1 MKMNIDSFKE
11 DAKLDGLDV
20 WGITGGTN
28 GYPAP
33 GRGWFVTGFEN
44 FEKVEEFAEKWKC
57 EVSKARRKDGWAVVE
72 ILRDYIFQPL
82 QITPMQI
89 LRTKR
94 HFSGID
100 SEWYGDDYNIYNEI
114 KGNTF
119 DEFLN
124 WAYGYKNEKEA
135 RADNE
140 DDETRLVDMKNLYTE
155 LLKVDF
161 KKFDAVVY
169 CDGEVIDLLKKEGE
183 LKFYDDCEHIAIGV
197 SWYYEDHYEEEEEE
211 EEEEE

>member
-20 WGITGGTN
+20 WGITGGVN

-44 FEKVEEFAEKWKC
+44 FEKVEEFAKKWNC
-57 EVSKARRKDGWAVVE
+57 ERTVSKATWRDGWGCCE
-72 ILRDYIFQPL
+72 ILRDYICQPL
-82 QITPMQI
+82 QIT
-89 LRTKR
+89 
-94 HFSGID
+94 
-100 SEWYGDDYNIYNEI
+100 SEWYGDDYYIYNEI

-124 WAYGYKNEKEA
+124 WEYGYENEKEA
-135 RADNE
+135 RAAN
-140 DDETRLVDMKNLYTE
+140 ETRLVKIKNLYAE
-155 LLKVDF
+155 LSEVDF

-169 CDGEVIDLLKKEGE
+169 YGSEVIDLLKKEGE

-197 SWYYEDHYEEEEEE
+197 SWYHEDHYEEEEEE
-211 EEEEE
+211 EEE

>member
-44 FEKVEEFAEKWKC
+44 FEKVEEFAKKWNC
-57 EVSKARRKDGWAVVE
+57 ERKVSKARWKDGWAVVE

-82 QITPMQI
+82 QIT
-89 LRTKR
+89 
-94 HFSGID
+94 
-100 SEWYGDDYNIYNEI
+100 SEWYGDDYHIYNEI

-124 WAYGYKNEKEA
+124 WEYGYENEKEA
-135 RADNE
+135 RAAN
-140 DDETRLVDMKNLYTE
+140 ETRLVKIKNLYAE
-155 LLKVDF
+155 LSEVDF

-169 CDGEVIDLLKKEGE
+169 CDGEVIALLKKEGE

-197 SWYYEDHYEEEEEE
+197 SWYFEDHYEEEEEE
-211 EEEEE
+211 EEE

>member
-1 MKMNIDSFKE
+1 MKMNINSFKE

-28 GYPAP
+28 GYPVP

-44 FEKVEEFAEKWKC
+44 FEKVEKFAEKWKC
-57 EVSKARRKDGWAVVE
+57 EVSEARWKDGWAVVE

-82 QITPMQI
+82 QIT
-89 LRTKR
+89 
-94 HFSGID
+94 
-100 SEWYGDDYNIYNEI
+100 SEWYGDEYQIYNEI

-124 WAYGYKNEKEA
+124 WEYGYKNEKEA

-140 DDETRLVDMKNLYTE
+140 DNETRLVDMKNLYTE
-155 LLKVDF
+155 LSKVDF
-161 KKFDAVVY
+161 KKFNAVVY
-169 CDGEVIDLLKKEGE
+169 CDGEVIALLKKEGE
-183 LKFYDDCEHIAIGV
+183 LKFYNDCEHIAIGV
-197 SWYYEDHYEEEEEE
+197 SWYHEDHHEEEEEE

>member
-1 MKMNIDSFKE
+1 MNIDSFKE

-28 GYPAP
+28 GYPVP

-44 FEKVEEFAEKWKC
+44 FEKVEKFAEKWKC
-57 EVSKARRKDGWAVVE
+57 EVSEARWKDGWAVVE

-82 QITPMQI
+82 QIT
-89 LRTKR
+89 
-94 HFSGID
+94 
-100 SEWYGDDYNIYNEI
+100 SEWYGDEYQIYNEI

-124 WAYGYKNEKEA
+124 WEYGYKNEKEA

-140 DDETRLVDMKNLYTE
+140 DNETRLVDMKNLYTE
-155 LLKVDF
+155 LSKVDF
-161 KKFDAVVY
+161 KKFNAVVY
-169 CDGEVIDLLKKEGE
+169 CDGEVIALLKKEGE
-183 LKFYDDCEHIAIGV
+183 LKFYNDCEHIAIGV
-197 SWYYEDHYEEEEEE
+197 SWYHEDHHEEEEEE